1 MVIVVMM
8 VMKQTVVSQHLMQC
22 PAAVWPDKES
32 QGETGQLKVRRPAAA
47 WCELCNSATPTQVS
61 RVKYREIFRGSF
73 AGMISLMISDCPSQT
88 EAVFMDPI
96 KNICTMVH
104 CSAPFLLS
112 QLTPWCHGPTVA
124 PHNKRQHWKWY
135 LQCSAWTARQGL
147 QGSDTSQSVCTSQ

>member
-1 MVIVVMM
+1 MV
-8 VMKQTVVSQHLMQC
+8 TVQCDAPGKGDPLLDTDGDGDHDDGDEANNRESASYAVSSCCL
-22 PAAVWPDKES
+22 AR
-32 QGETGQLKVRRPAAA
+32 QGEPGRDRAIKGQETSSA
-47 WCELCNSATPTQVS
+47 WCELYNSATPTQVS

-112 QLTPWCHGPTVA
+112 QLTP
-124 PHNKRQHWKWY
+124 
-135 LQCSAWTARQGL
+135 
-147 QGSDTSQSVCTSQ
+147 